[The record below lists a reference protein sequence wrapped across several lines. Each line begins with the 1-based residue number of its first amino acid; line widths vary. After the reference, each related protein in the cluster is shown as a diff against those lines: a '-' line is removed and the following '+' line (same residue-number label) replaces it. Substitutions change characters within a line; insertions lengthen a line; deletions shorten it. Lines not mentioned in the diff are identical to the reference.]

1 MVKPFS
7 VCRALKPKQEKKN
20 GEEEE
25 GERGGATHDPPKKY
39 TPRTHPISL
48 SWLLSTR
55 PLNPPSSTLAKV
67 DDREFT
73 GPISTRPGADSGSA
87 PSRSRHQL
95 VDSGLTTLPHSA

>member
-1 MVKPFS
+1 MSGSKT
-7 VCRALKPKQEKKN
+7 QTGKKN